1 MNQPICRPHYRYPR
15 EIKPSKWGM
24 RFGLLLCLLSSI
36 FTIWVII
43 TLWSTLTKDER
54 EEVVEIPVS
63 LYQEQMDM
71 IRKLQQAVDLI
82 QHQNKDLREY
92 NAIQKQ
98 MIQAKN
104 GVIPHGNR

>member
-1 MNQPICRPHYRYPR
+1 MNQPFCRLHYRYPQ
-15 EIKPSKWGM
+15 EIKASKWGM
-24 RFGLLLCLLSSI
+24 RFGLFLCLVSAV

-43 TLWSTLTKDER
+43 TLWSTLTKDEQ
-54 EEVVEIPVS
+54 EEVMEIPVN
-63 LYQEQMDM
+63 LHREQLET
-71 IRKLQQAVDLI
+71 IRKLQHAVDLL

-104 GVIPHGNR
+104 GVIPHGNH